1 MKRKLEFAK
10 TQAPCKRP
18 IQFGLATLVW
28 TIVMAAVILA
38 VARLDIRVALI
49 AGFSAP
55 IVAGYGAFRLSFR
68 YTLVLLLASILL
80 FSLFAWT
87 IPYIQRSRN

>member
-1 MKRKLEFAK
+1 MNRKLELAK
-10 TQAPCKRP
+10 TQVPCKRP
-18 IQFGLATLVW
+18 IQFGLATLIW
-28 TIVMAAVILA
+28 TIVMAAVVLA
-38 VARLDIRVALI
+38 LGRLDIRFALI
-49 AGFSAP
+49 AGFSAS

-87 IPYIQRSRN
+87 IPCIQRSRN